1 MNMNQPPFNPLS
13 DARNFFRSKS
23 ALSYLVIINIV
34 VWILIQLFR
43 VLAFLFDQPDS
54 SSALDSVI
62 DYLAVPAS
70 LPVLITRPWTLFTYM
85 FLHIG
90 IWHILFNM
98 LWLYWFG
105 RIFLEYLTEKQMVWV
120 YILGGLAGAVA
131 YIVAFNVFPVF
142 RTMLQNS
149 YALGAS
155 ASVMAIVTAIAFYVP
170 NYTLYLLFFGRV
182 KIVYIAIVLFILDF
196 FTIPGGNAG
205 GQIAHIGGALLGY
218 IYVKSIRP
226 SSISSFRQKG
236 SLLKWFSQ
244 MFRIKKGQ
252 PGGYRKARRPV
263 TDEEYNMQKAQQQKR
278 IDMILDKI
286 SKGGYDSLTREEKE
300 FLFKS
305 SGKH

>member
-1 MNMNQPPFNPLS
+1 MNQPSFNPLS

-23 ALSYLVIINIV
+23 VLSYLVLVNIS
-34 VWILIQLFR
+34 VWVLIQAIR
-43 VLAFLFDQPDS
+43 VLAFLFDSPDS
-54 SSALDSVI
+54 SLAFSAVV

-70 LPVLITRPWTLFTYM
+70 LPVLLHQPWTLFTYM
-85 FLHIG
+85 FLHVG

-98 LWLYWFG
+98 LWLFWFG
-105 RIFLEYLTEKQMVWV
+105 RIFLEYLTSKQMLWV
-120 YILGGLAGAVA
+120 YLLGGLAGALA

-142 RTMLQNS
+142 APMIGNS

-182 KIVYIAIVLFILDF
+182 KIIYIAIALFVLDF

-218 IYVKSIRP
+218 IFIKSIRP
-226 SSISSFRQKG
+226 SSISSYGSKG
-236 SLLKWFSQ
+236 SFTSWLSG
-244 MFRIKKGQ
+244 MFTKIKHKPEGK
-252 PGGYRKARRPV
+252 RTMRRPV
-263 TDEEYNMQKAQQQKR
+263 TDEEYNQQKVQQQKR
-278 IDMILDKI
+278 IDQILDKI
-286 SKGGYDSLTREEKE
+286 SKGGYDSLTTEEKE

-305 SGKH
+305 SGKY